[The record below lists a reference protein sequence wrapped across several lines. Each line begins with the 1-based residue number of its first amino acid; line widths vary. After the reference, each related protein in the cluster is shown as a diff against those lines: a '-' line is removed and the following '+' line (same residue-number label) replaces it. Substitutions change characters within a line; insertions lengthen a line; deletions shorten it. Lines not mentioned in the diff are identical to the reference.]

1 MNLLD
6 SAGNIVLDAYK
17 IIDAYLDHQPI
28 EYPLQG
34 LANFPCA
41 PTVMQENIQLA
52 FGDLQSADSSDLSNL
67 SSYTSKIY
75 GHTSKKI
82 ADLDSSFI
90 PYAEA
95 IVAFIYYW
103 CQSGGANDGRKYG
116 FDLISTKRS
125 WFTQQNIITGSD
137 FSENGLS
144 WSLYGKGLSISVFYY
159 ELDQLSELAKSEELI
174 KKPINFEDGSAKTF
188 IEDAQKWFTLHA
200 MSNGRHVK
208 IYGIYPDLKTAI
220 KKDKYKLQAEYM
232 LDSDTVFWGGLFS
245 TYSNYTT
252 WEYHPQLMPN
262 EVWKVRQEY
271 LNTCF
276 VSDGNQN
283 IIDLIEAN
291 ESISYAEADSKL
303 SDELSSSALSL
314 IGINR
319 TVSITKY
326 LNTVLEVIEEDL
338 ISLYLLKQN
347 INSSIQYSTV
357 DLFKWAYNNPCS
369 LALTI
374 LYNRVICDMHFA
386 ALLHLISLESNISI
400 TFDANDVPSIN
411 SSYFSIVMVDDSNYC
426 LKFTG
431 SLGEDVLYNLS
442 DLFKLPCDV
451 MISTSDF
458 DLIDLLGATQDTIS
472 NTNSDYS
479 DLSKISDEISK
490 LASLVKDPLNNVN
503 EHGTLS
509 GISVNPRKVLY
520 RAEAIAKEANRIRN
534 YNEMITPPDGYNKK
548 SSSAVV
554 DVTAAG
560 KYLLAKSNSS
570 VNEMIKPDA
579 I

>member
-1 MNLLD
+1 VELLD
-6 SAGNIVLDAYK
+6 SAGNIVVDAYK

-41 PTVMQENIQLA
+41 PTTLQENIQLA
-52 FGDLQSADSSDLSNL
+52 FGDLQSTDASDLAYL
-67 SSYTSKIY
+67 SSYSPKIY
-75 GHTSKKI
+75 GHTSKKLG
-82 ADLDSSFI
+82 DLDSSFI

-200 MSNGRHVK
+200 MNNGRHVK
-208 IYGIYPDLKTAI
+208 VYGIYPDLKTAI

-291 ESISYAEADSKL
+291 ESISYAEANSKL

-338 ISLYLLKQN
+338 ISLYLLKQS
-347 INSSIQYSTV
+347 INSSIQYSIV

-386 ALLHLISLESNISI
+386 ALLHLISLEPKVSI
-400 TFDANDVPSIN
+400 TFDSNDVPSIN
-411 SSYFSIVMVDDSNYC
+411 SSYFSIVMVDDSTYC

-458 DLIDLLGATQDTIS
+458 DLIDLLGATQDTLS

-490 LASLVKDPLNNVN
+490 LASLVKDPLNNIN
-503 EHGTLS
+503 EHGPLS

-554 DVTAAG
+554 DVTSAG

-570 VNEMIKPDA
+570 VNEMIKPDS

>member
-1 MNLLD
+1 
-6 SAGNIVLDAYK
+6 
-17 IIDAYLDHQPI
+17 
-28 EYPLQG
+28 
-34 LANFPCA
+34 
-41 PTVMQENIQLA
+41 
-52 FGDLQSADSSDLSNL
+52 
-67 SSYTSKIY
+67 
-75 GHTSKKI
+75 
-82 ADLDSSFI
+82 
-90 PYAEA
+90 
-95 IVAFIYYW
+95 
-103 CQSGGANDGRKYG
+103 
-116 FDLISTKRS
+116 
-125 WFTQQNIITGSD
+125 
-137 FSENGLS
+137 
-144 WSLYGKGLSISVFYY
+144 
-159 ELDQLSELAKSEELI
+159 
-174 KKPINFEDGSAKTF
+174 
-188 IEDAQKWFTLHA
+188 
-200 MSNGRHVK
+200 
-208 IYGIYPDLKTAI
+208 
-220 KKDKYKLQAEYM
+220 M

-291 ESISYAEADSKL
+291 ESISYAEANSKL

-411 SSYFSIVMVDDSNYC
+411 SSYFSIVMVDDSDYC

-458 DLIDLLGATQDTIS
+458 DLIDLLGATQDTLS

-490 LASLVKDPLNNVN
+490 LASLVKDPLNNIN
-503 EHGTLS
+503 EHGPLS

-554 DVTAAG
+554 DVTSAG

-570 VNEMIKPDA
+570 VNEMIKPDS